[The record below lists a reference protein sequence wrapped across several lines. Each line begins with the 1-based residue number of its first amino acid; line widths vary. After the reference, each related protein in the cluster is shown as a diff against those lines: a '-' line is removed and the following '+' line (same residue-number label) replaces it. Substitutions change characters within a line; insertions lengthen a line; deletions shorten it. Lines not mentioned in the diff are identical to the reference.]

1 MVLAIEWP
9 LFLVLACYLDTV
21 LDTGHA
27 VPRHPL
33 FCLGRNFS
41 ERVADEDVEAAQVC
55 AEACRDDVAAEKERV
70 LAMVSGQKEPEAVVV
85 QEIAKTFPASF
96 GSAATPAVRSLSLAV
111 PHGECFGMLGPNG
124 AGEIAKMIPLLPA
137 LHGRHRPRCKHAC
150 MHACIHRHTHTLSLS
165 LTHTHTGK
173 TTTINMLIGFAQ
185 PTGGTASVE
194 GLDVR
199 TDMKKIYSLM
209 GVCPQHDL
217 LWDTLTAREH
227 MAFYGRLKN
236 LNGSHLDRDIV
247 LCLGQVNLL
256 HVIDEQ
262 ARTFSGG
269 MKRRLSV
276 AIALIGCPLVQFLD
290 EPSTGLDPASR
301 RMLWRAIARAKLSR
315 AVFLTTHSMEEAEN
329 LCDRLGIFV
338 DGSLRCIG
346 SPKELTARFGAFY
359 VLSVTCHSGGEDR
372 VAALVTSFTA
382 SARITYSLAGTLKFE
397 LPIGHVS
404 LSHVFQ
410 TMTGTPHRQPHSK
423 CLSLSL

>member
-150 MHACIHRHTHTLSLS
+150 MHACIHRHTHSLSLS
-165 LTHTHTGK
+165 HTHTYRK
-173 TTTINMLIGFAQ
+173 DNDNQHAHWLRTAHRRHGFR
-185 PTGGTASVE
+185 GGAGRSHRHE
-194 GLDVR
+194 E
-199 TDMKKIYSLM
+199 
-209 GVCPQHDL
+209 DL
-217 LWDTLTAREH
+217 LAH
-227 MAFYGRLKN
+227 GRL
-236 LNGSHLDRDIV
+236 
-247 LCLGQVNLL
+247 
-256 HVIDEQ
+256 
-262 ARTFSGG
+262 
-269 MKRRLSV
+269 
-276 AIALIGCPLVQFLD
+276 P
-290 EPSTGLDPASR
+290 PA
-301 RMLWRAIARAKLSR
+301 
-315 AVFLTTHSMEEAEN
+315 
-329 LCDRLGIFV
+329 
-338 DGSLRCIG
+338 
-346 SPKELTARFGAFY
+346 
-359 VLSVTCHSGGEDR
+359 
-372 VAALVTSFTA
+372 
-382 SARITYSLAGTLKFE
+382 
-397 LPIGHVS
+397 
-404 LSHVFQ
+404 
-410 TMTGTPHRQPHSK
+410 
-423 CLSLSL
+423 